1 MRMNRAL
8 LAAFLCSA
16 TAPATMCEPGGPVS
30 PFNAGQWTTL
40 SDSASV
46 SASEL
51 RRTEPA
57 PTTTSLG
64 APPMPEPAVALLNLA
79 EADAWNLVKT
89 TVGENVAAL
98 RPTWLPA
105 RFRSE
110 KVMVEYAYT
119 DFPRYRVGYATDD
132 GLILVAAGAVNSA
145 SPDQSMAIDIRG
157 VTATYSVSSSW
168 PERQV
173 GWEQSGAFYSIQAR
187 GVTESELLQVARGL
201 ADVSVIGTGSDPQ
214 PAVAPALPSTS
225 TAPDPELQM
234 RLLMACLG
242 FVLAVAGGVML
253 LLPRR

>member
-16 TAPATMCEPGGPVS
+16 VAPAGMCEPGGPVS
-30 PFNAGQWTTL
+30 PFNAGQWPTL
-40 SDSASV
+40 SGSV
-46 SASEL
+46 SDL

-64 APPMPEPAVALLNLA
+64 APPMPEPAVVLLNLPEGA
-79 EADAWNLVKT
+79 AWSLVKT
-89 TVGENVAAL
+89 TVGENIGVL
-98 RPTWLPA
+98 RPNWLPE
-105 RFRSE
+105 RFRTES
-110 KVMVEYAYT
+110 VMIEYAYT
-119 DFPRYRVGYATDD
+119 SFPRYRVGYATND

-145 SPDQSMAIDIRG
+145 SPDQSMAIDIAG
-157 VTATYSVSSSW
+157 VTATYSVTSSW

-173 GWEQSGAFYSIQAR
+173 GWEQSGVFYSIQAR

-201 ADVSVIGTGSDPQ
+201 TDVTVIGTGSDPQ
-214 PAVAPALPSTS
+214 PVIAPALPSTS

-234 RLLMACLG
+234 RLLIACLG
-242 FVLAVAGGVML
+242 FALAVAGGVML